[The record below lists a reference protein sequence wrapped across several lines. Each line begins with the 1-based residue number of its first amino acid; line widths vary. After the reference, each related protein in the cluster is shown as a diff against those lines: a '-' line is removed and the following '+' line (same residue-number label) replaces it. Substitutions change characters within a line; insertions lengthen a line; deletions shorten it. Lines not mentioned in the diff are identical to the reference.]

1 MSDLARLLRLGFAS
15 LTLAGVAGGGCG
27 GTAAQPAQPKPTM
40 LNFPVISAAY
50 SLALDRIVILQAPQ
64 AVQLHLLDGHT
75 LADTVIPLGPL
86 TRQQIVGQVAVT
98 PDGTHA
104 VVTLLMSL
112 ASANP
117 SGAVAYVDLAARKVI
132 GTTYPIPAPPSTVVA
147 SNTTAYVLTETG
159 QQATIYSVDLK
170 SGATSVALSGLLGP
184 GGGSPPMALSP
195 DGQTLYVC
203 TPHPSTRADTLTSFA
218 AEGAQLTQ
226 MSSVMPDVFCAAGLA
241 TSRDGSRLYLM
252 GTPEVLSAANLSKI
266 SSASTGAFVRF
277 VDDPSNGQPV
287 AELADKPSIRGTS
300 LGSNLLLEDPST
312 FAVKSNTALPTLSSG
327 DAGTLQPTGLG
338 VFCDA
343 AGTTRFVL
351 IEYQG
356 LSDPEYAIVSM

>member
-1 MSDLARLLRLGFAS
+1 MSYLARFLRLIFAS
-15 LTLAGVAGGGCG
+15 LALAGVAGGGCG
-27 GTAAQPAQPKPTM
+27 GTAAQPKPTM
-40 LNFPVISAAY
+40 LNFPVMSAAY
-50 SLALDRIVILQAPQ
+50 SLALDRIVILQTPQ
-64 AVQLHLLDGHT
+64 AAQLHLLDGHT
-75 LADTVIPLGPL
+75 LADDVIPLDPL
-86 TRQQIVGQVAVT
+86 TPQQIVGQVAVT

-104 VVTLLMSL
+104 VVTLLMNL

-132 GTTYPIPAPPSTVVA
+132 GTTYPIPSPPSTVVA

-159 QQATIYSVDLK
+159 NEQATIYSVDLK
-170 SGATSVALSGLLGP
+170 SGATSVALSGLLGWP
-184 GGGSPPMALSP
+184 GESPPMALSP

-287 AELADKPSIRGTS
+287 AELAEKSGLEGAS

-312 FAVKSNTALPTLSSG
+312 FAVKSNTALATLSSG
-327 DAGTLQPTGLG
+327 DAGALQPTGLG